1 MNKYQTYSLLG
12 RVLAL
17 DSLPSHK
24 DSIIASIQNN
34 NIRWE
39 GFVNLADHHLV
50 LQALY
55 PKIRDHKL
63 EDFFPEEVVNHLKYI
78 FELST
83 QRNLEVILQS
93 DRLTAVLRQNGIT
106 PLYMKGV
113 GNILDGIH
121 KYPGERILHDID
133 ILVSEESYE
142 LAAETLLNDGYKS
155 NSTYNPE
162 HKSKHRHYPILYK
175 AGEPVY
181 VELHWMP
188 VGKSFSKYFNTK
200 MVFDRAIPPASRAD
214 CLVMSDEHKIIHNFM
229 HAQLDHMSRFYAREF
244 MRNLYDLHLLSK
256 RANPEQVFTDFDHF
270 RRASSGYLDIC
281 YDSLGIIPNKRKI
294 PAFFLHSYRKRYYL
308 NLRYRFIGIS
318 SLFIIRAFLGYVVK
332 PLKAINDEELRG
344 RLISDLGSREW
355 YNKQGRYY
363 KRLFGF
369 TGKKN

>member
-1 MNKYQTYSLLG
+1 MNKYELYSLLG
-12 RVLAL
+12 RILAL
-17 DSLPSHK
+17 DSIPSHREL
-24 DSIIASIQNN
+24 IITGIQNN
-34 NIRWE
+34 QIRWE

-50 LQALY
+50 LQSLY
-55 PKIRDHKL
+55 PKIRDHNL
-63 EDFFPEEVVNHLKYI
+63 EVFFPEEAVNHLKYI

-83 QRNLEVILQS
+83 ERNLEIIQQS
-93 DRLTAVLRQNGIT
+93 DRLTGVLRKNGIT

-142 LAAETLLNDGYKS
+142 FAAETLLNDGYKS
-155 NSTYNPE
+155 NYQYNPE
-162 HKSKHRHYPILYK
+162 YKSNHRHYPILYK
-175 AGEPVY
+175 SGEPVY

-200 MVFDRAIPPASRAD
+200 MIFEKAIHPTSRQD

-256 RANPEQVFTDFDHF
+256 RTDPEKVFSDFDHF
-270 RRASSGYLDIC
+270 RRASSGYLDVC
-281 YDSLGIIPNKRKI
+281 YDSFGIVPDKRKL
-294 PAFFLHSYRKRYYL
+294 PTFFLHTFRKRYYL

-332 PLKAINDEELRG
+332 PLKAITDGELRD

-355 YNKQGRYY
+355 YKKQGRYY

-369 TGKKN
+369 RSKGN